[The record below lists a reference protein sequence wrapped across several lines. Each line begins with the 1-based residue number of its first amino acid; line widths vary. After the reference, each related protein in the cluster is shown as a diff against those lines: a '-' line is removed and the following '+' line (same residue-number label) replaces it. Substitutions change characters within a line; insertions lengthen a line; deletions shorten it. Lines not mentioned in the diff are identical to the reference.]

1 MKQLNCV
8 HLIGIFLRFNKK
20 INHSVML
27 CIEHKYISHL
37 RFADEVAI
45 DNEILIEEYGE
56 MKTGKVKGINSSA
69 MQGKC
74 TKYRII
80 E

>member
-8 HLIGIFLRFNKK
+8 HLIRVFLRFNKK
-20 INHSVML
+20 INHSLVL
-27 CIEHKYISHL
+27 CIEHKYVSHL

-45 DNEILIEEYGE
+45 DNEILVEEYGQV
-56 MKTGKVKGINSSA
+56 KTGKVKVINSSA

-74 TKYRII
+74 KVYKI
-80 E
+80 